1 MKHRAALLACCLA
14 GLPMAPARADADAA
28 APAFAGEGAGTA
40 GRQDSAGIPLRIVR
54 SRPTVPPALARA
66 HTLLQAGRLDDAR
79 RAYDDALRGDP
90 GSSEALLGLAVV
102 AARRGQVA
110 LAEQRYRQALAAD
123 PQNVDA
129 EAALIGLRGGADPA
143 RAESRLKQLLA
154 AHPEAAVVHFALG
167 NLHAAQARW
176 NEARLSY
183 LRAHAADRGH
193 PDYLFNLAVSLDRL
207 HRQAAARAHY
217 QAALDALAARTGGF
231 DPASARARI
240 AALTAETP
248 P

>member
-1 MKHRAALLACCLA
+1 MKHHAAFLACCLA
-14 GLPMAPARADADAA
+14 SVPMAPAADTT
-28 APAFAGEGAGTA
+28 PPGTA

-54 SRPTVPPALARA
+54 NPPTVPPALARA
-66 HTLLQAGRLDDAR
+66 HAMLLAGRLDDAR

-123 PQNVDA
+123 PQNIDA

-143 RAESRLKQLLA
+143 RAESRLKLLLA
-154 AHPEAAVVHFALG
+154 AHPEAAAVHFALG

-183 LRAHAADRGH
+183 LQAHAADRGN

-207 HRQAAARAHY
+207 HRLAAARTHY

-231 DPASARARI
+231 DPATARARI
-240 AALTAETP
+240 VALTTATTP
-248 P
+248 